1 MGSKHNQV
9 WAIDICY
16 LPTAKGFICLAD
28 AVARHTRRVLSW
40 RLSVTLDA
48 HFCIAAVKDAIE
60 KYGKPDMINTDQGSQ
75 FPSEAFTGLLKN
87 NDIKIS
93 MDGKGRGIDNRIIE
107 RLWRSLK
114 YECVYLHAF
123 EKGSEAKTGI
133 EKWLAYYNAERPHST
148 HGILTPN
155 EAYASKTEPMRLAA

>member
-1 MGSKHNQV
+1 MRRVMRIVLQITTECTKATMGSKHNQV
-9 WAIDICY
+9 WAIDLCY
-16 LPTAKGFICLAD
+16 LPMAKGFICLAD

-93 MDGKGRGIDNRIIE
+93 MDGKGACRMTCLLNVSGD
-107 RLWRSLK
+107 
-114 YECVYLHAF
+114 
-123 EKGSEAKTGI
+123 
-133 EKWLAYYNAERPHST
+133 P
-148 HGILTPN
+148 
-155 EAYASKTEPMRLAA
+155 